1 MKIPYLK
8 KKPELKS
15 YHNVTWED
23 NYSWIHQKNILEVLR
38 DKTKLDP
45 EVKNYLDEENSYA
58 NYHLKDT
65 ENLQKKLF
73 DEIKGRIKL
82 DDESLPY
89 KDHTYEYWSKTT
101 AVGNY
106 SIKLR
111 KKIDT
116 DLVEEIWNGDEEKKK
131 LETEYFGVGDLEVS
145 NNDKYLGYS
154 LDIKGSEYYTI
165 FIRDIKTNEII
176 TKEISETS
184 GGITFSLDDKYVFY
198 SKLDQNHRARKIY
211 RHEIGNFNGQDEL
224 IFEEKSEA
232 FTVSIGLSSDEKY
245 YFINTSDHNTS
256 EQYYFGVDEINIKPK
271 LIIKREKGIIY
282 SVSSWDS
289 KFFNHTNKDAED
301 FKIDVSDSLEK
312 QNWKTFIP
320 PRDEVLIGGCTFL
333 KNWIIR
339 SETSNALDKLFVKNI
354 SSGVEEE
361 LIFSNE
367 TVYVPGISLI
377 QKDRDTDNVYLGYS
391 SPKTPSRVYSY
402 NLSTKT
408 KKLVK
413 EQEIP
418 SGHNPEDYI
427 VERVDYKS
435 HDGRL
440 VPLTITRHK
449 KTKIDGSANLLL
461 YGYGSY
467 GSSMSPNFSST
478 RLSLINR
485 DIIWATAHIRG
496 GMEKG
501 MKWWKEGKLIN
512 KKNTFEDYI
521 HAAKYLIDNN
531 YSSKGKII
539 GMGGSAGGLL
549 MGAVVNQAPELFLG
563 IIMAV
568 PFVDSLTTNLDH
580 SLPLTVG
587 EFDEFGNAKDIKEH
601 FDYIF
606 SYAPYNNIKKM
617 DYPHIL
623 ITTSL
628 SANTLAVT
636 PEPHENTIFLLWSKL
651 NGLNFST
658 ILSLAINVR
667 SSVFINSEKG
677 KQNEFLIDPL
687 LKPFLGSATFPS
699 NLSILLAS
707 ITLNSFSEIFLSISC
722 LSFTSFLFS
731 LAL

>member
-1 MKIPYLK
+1 MKVPYLK
-8 KKPELKS
+8 KKLEIKS

-38 DKTKLDP
+38 DTTKLDP
-45 EVKNYLDEENSYA
+45 EVKNYLDEENSYT

-165 FIRDIKTNEII
+165 FIRDIETNEII
-176 TKEISETS
+176 TKKITETS

-211 RHEIGNFNGQDEL
+211 RHEIGNFNSLDEL

-256 EQYYFGVDEINIKPK
+256 EQYYFGVDEVNTKPK

-289 KFFNHTNKDAED
+289 KFYNHTNKDAED
-301 FKIDVSDSLEK
+301 FKIDVSDSLDK

-367 TVYVPGISLI
+367 NVYVPGISLT

-628 SANTLAVT
+628 SDNRVLFD
-636 PEPHENTIFLLWSKL
+636 EPAKFTAKLREYKTDNNLL
-651 NGLNFST
+651 
-658 ILSLAINVR
+658 
-667 SSVFINSEKG
+667 
-677 KQNEFLIDPL
+677 L
-687 LKPFLGSATFPS
+687 LKTEMNAGHGGKSGRDGA
-699 NLSILLAS
+699 IE
-707 ITLNSFSEIFLSISC
+707 EIAIDYAF
-722 LSFTSFLFS
+722 
-731 LAL
+731 ALKVAKKI

>member
-15 YHNVTWED
+15 CHNVTWED

-38 DKTKLDP
+38 DKNKLLPD
-45 EVKNYLDEENSYA
+45 VKDYLEEENKYTD
-58 NYHLKDT
+58 YHL
-65 ENLQKKLF
+65 ENTKPIQKKLF

-89 KDHTYEYWSKTT
+89 KDHTYEYWTKTT
-101 AVGNY
+101 KTGNY

-111 KKIDT
+111 KKINSDEI
-116 DLVEEIWNGDEEKKK
+116 EEIWNGDKEKEN
-131 LETEYFGVGDLEVS
+131 LGVEYFGVGDLEVS

-154 LDIKGSEYYTI
+154 LDTKGSEYYTI
-165 FIRDIKTNEII
+165 FIRNIENNEII
-176 TKEISETS
+176 TKEITETS
-184 GGITFSLDDKYVFY
+184 GGITFSLDDKFIFY
-198 SKLDQNHRARKIY
+198 SKLDENHRARKIY
-211 RHEIGNFNGQDEL
+211 RHEIGNFKDQDQL
-224 IFEEKSEA
+224 IFEEKTEA

-245 YFINTSDHNTS
+245 YFINSSDHNTS
-256 EQYYFGVDEINIKPK
+256 EQYYFSVEEKNPKPK
-271 LIIKREKGIIY
+271 LIMQREKGILY
-282 SVSSWDS
+282 SISSWDG
-289 KFFNHTNKDAED
+289 KFYNHTNKNAED
-301 FKIDVSDSLEK
+301 FKIDVSGSLEN
-312 QNWKTFIP
+312 QEWKTFIP
-320 PRDEVLIGGCTFL
+320 ARDEVLIGGLTFL
-333 KNWIIR
+333 KDWIIR
-339 SETSNALDKLFVKNI
+339 SETSDALDKLFVKNVSTGI
-354 SSGVEEE
+354 EEE

-367 TVYVPGISLI
+367 KIYVPGVSLV
-377 QKDRDTDNVYLGYS
+377 QRDRNTNDIYLGYS

-402 NLSTKT
+402 NLKNKS

-418 SGHNPEDYI
+418 SGHNPDDYV
-427 VERVDYKS
+427 VERVEYKS

-478 RLSLINR
+478 RLSLIDR

-501 MKWWKEGKLIN
+501 MKWWKEGKLTN

-521 HAAKYLIDNN
+521 YAAKYLIDQK

-587 EFDEFGNAKDIKEH
+587 EFDEFGNAKDNKEH

-628 SANTLAVT
+628 SDNRVLFDEPAKFTAKLRDYKTDNNLLLLKTEMNAGHGGKSGRDGAIEEIAVDYAFALK
-636 PEPHENTIFLLWSKL
+636 I
-651 NGLNFST
+651 
-658 ILSLAINVR
+658 
-667 SSVFINSEKG
+667 SEK
-677 KQNEFLIDPL
+677 I
-687 LKPFLGSATFPS
+687 
-699 NLSILLAS
+699 
-707 ITLNSFSEIFLSISC
+707 
-722 LSFTSFLFS
+722 
-731 LAL
+731 